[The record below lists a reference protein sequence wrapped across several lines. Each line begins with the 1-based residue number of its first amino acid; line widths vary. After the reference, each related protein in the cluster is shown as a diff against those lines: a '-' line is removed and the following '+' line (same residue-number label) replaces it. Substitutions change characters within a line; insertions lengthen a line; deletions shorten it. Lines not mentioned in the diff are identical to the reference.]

1 MLDKSSSDC
10 LKYKT
15 KIDMSDFNASL
26 NCFFGKFGEYYSK
39 NTQALIDFKI
49 LIADIVAFSKENK
62 GKSIL
67 VSTFLNKAFKSEY
80 NLDCIENQKIKLNFI
95 IDELK
100 RYDNVEISLVGHS
113 QGGLVNLECAI
124 ERNLKI
130 NRVISISTPYASVYL
145 GEKLIFLDFFMKLGP
160 ASAYK
165 IFCNDQEEM
174 DRYKACTETLCSRTY
189 FDNLKSKWNNLVT
202 RPKLFVITST
212 AGHLYKT
219 ITDASGNTTIFKYP
233 FDGLVTFKEQSAI
246 EHADFYI

>member
-1 MLDKSSSDC
+1 MSSIVNNFKYKIVLFQGGLQDDGDGFKKTLELLEKSSSDC

-15 KIDMSDFNASL
+15 KIDMSDFNAPL

-39 NTQALIDFKI
+39 STQALIDFKI

-80 NLDCIENQKIKLNFI
+80 NLDSIENQKIKLNFI

-130 NRVISISTPYASVYL
+130 NRVISISTPYAPVYL
-145 GEKLIFLDFFMKLGP
+145 GEKLIFLDFFMKLGG

-174 DRYKACTETLCSRTY
+174 DRYKTCTETLCSKTY
-189 FDNLKSKWNNLVT
+189 FDNLKSKWNNLEI
-202 RPKLFVITST
+202 RPKLFVITS
-212 AGHLYKT
+212 A
-219 ITDASGNTTIFKYP
+219 A
-233 FDGLVTFKEQSAI
+233 
-246 EHADFYI
+246 